1 MTPALTR
8 RLYISAWLLL
18 GTVALGYFYYLF
30 NSVLNPPDIQASAP
44 PAAQYRKSA
53 PVKAAPTGMSADT
66 SVSQAI
72 AHLRVEINNL
82 KGALKVVSRENA
94 ALKAQFKALEDA
106 FGPITAS
113 IPKGTAKPR
122 PRDMKTKA
130 KMGSASAPMIEVT
143 MRPMPSDGFAEI
155 SVEQAPLPI
164 AGPRAPTRTL
174 FAIQLVEKLKPEKTG
189 ARWME
194 LKKRHAG
201 ILGHLQPRTI
211 ALPSKG
217 PRKKAVT
224 LIAGPFNNAASAA
237 LACARLKAA
246 GTKCKSTI
254 YIGSPIAKVAKR

>member
-1 MTPALTR
+1 MTPTLTR
-8 RLYISAWLLL
+8 RLYLSAWLML
-18 GTVALGYFYYLF
+18 GVVALGYFYYLF
-30 NSVLNPPDIQASAP
+30 NSVLNPPVMQASAP
-44 PAAQYRKSA
+44 PAAQLRKSV
-53 PVKAAPTGMSADT
+53 PVKASPARMSADT

-72 AHLRVEINNL
+72 AQMRVEIDHL
-82 KGALKVVSRENA
+82 KGALKVANRENA
-94 ALKAQFKALEDA
+94 ALKARFKMLEDA

-113 IPKGTAKPR
+113 LPKETAKPQ
-122 PRDMKTKA
+122 PDDMKTKA
-130 KMGSASAPMIEVT
+130 KMGSAPAPKIEVT
-143 MRPMPSDGFAEI
+143 MRPMPSDGFAEVG
-155 SVEQAPLPI
+155 VEQAPLPI

-174 FAIQLVEKLKPEKTG
+174 FAIQLAEKLKPEKTG
-189 ARWME
+189 ARWIE

-201 ILGHLQPRTI
+201 ILGNLQPRTI

-254 YIGSPIAKVAKR
+254 YTGSPIAKVATR